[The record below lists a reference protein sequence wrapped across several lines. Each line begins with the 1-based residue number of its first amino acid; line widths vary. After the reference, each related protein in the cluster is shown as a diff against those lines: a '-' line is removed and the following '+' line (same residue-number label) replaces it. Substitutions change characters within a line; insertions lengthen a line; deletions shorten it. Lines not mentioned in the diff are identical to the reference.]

1 MGISTGYG
9 RAITSGS
16 VFAFDTSDVINS
28 YKGEPTTNH
37 IYHQNA
43 RIDSTYES
51 YMPES
56 GTGQIAANHPG
67 AIRVYNINAGD
78 ISYYLNTGINISNSG
93 VDWYNTRHAYWIYD
107 TILKRPV
114 VRMYNATGV
123 WQAKY
128 FGLGIASLNSISA
141 TAGTQYTVS
150 WLQYVESLDRAAHV
164 GVYSYSNTYGYYDF
178 WDGLQ
183 NGYNTQINTWQKV
196 SVTFTATNNG
206 QLNSGPS
213 MYFYGHNIGGGELRI
228 ADVQLEVKTHATQYS
243 STYTRST
250 TDALKPLAGNSSIDL
265 SNVSFDSNAQITFD
279 GSNDFID
286 TDFPAMTINNP
297 TLEAV
302 VYRDT
307 NTGRYEAIIQNNVAS
322 DDALYVYP
330 GGTLGFWPCSVSSL
344 PVPVGQWN
352 YVAVSYNGSSLTYCV
367 NGVIEVI
374 AASCA
379 DITDWDFLRI
389 GAHGAGDGER
399 WIGKIAV
406 AKVYDR
412 ALSIAELKQNYN
424 KYKTRFKLS

>member
-9 RAITSGS
+9 RTVTSGS
-16 VFAFDTSDVINS
+16 VFAFDTADVINS

-56 GTGQIAANHPG
+56 GTGQVAANHPG
-67 AIRVYNINAGD
+67 AIRVYNINGSD

-93 VDWYNTRHAYWIYD
+93 VEWYNTRHAYWIYD

-114 VRMYNATGV
+114 VRMYNETGV

-128 FGLGIASLNSISA
+128 LGLGIASLNSIGA
-141 TAGTQYTVS
+141 TAGTSYTVS

-164 GVYSYSNTYGYYDF
+164 GVYSYSTTLGYNDF
-178 WDGLQ
+178 HDGLQ
-183 NGYNTQINTWQKV
+183 NGYNTQVNTWQRV

-243 STYTRST
+243 SVYTRST

-265 SNVSFDSNAQITFD
+265 TNVSFDANAQLTFD
-279 GSNDFID
+279 GTDDYID
-286 TDFPAMTINNP
+286 IT
-297 TLEAV
+297 
-302 VYRDT
+302 T
-307 NTGRYEAIIQNNVAS
+307 NF
-322 DDALYVYP
+322 
-330 GGTLGFWPCSVSSL
+330 GTLSEYTIEHVSYKGSNNRMPISSRGGPL
-344 PVPVGQWN
+344 FYQYGDNSW
-352 YVAVSYNGSSLTYCV
+352 YYTHGGVAAEYYYPTTKIINGWGHWVITYNGSYVKIYRNGIFEGQQATSGTADWTNGFKIGNYIYGSYPWNGQIAVVKMYNRALT
-367 NGVIEVI
+367 
-374 AASCA
+374 
-379 DITDWDFLRI
+379 
-389 GAHGAGDGER
+389 DGE
-399 WIGKIAV
+399 V
-406 AKVYDR
+406 T
-412 ALSIAELKQNYN
+412 QNYN
-424 KYKTRFKLS
+424 KYKTKFKLS